1 MDKAIIAV
9 FAKQD
14 TLDLI
19 ALSLSAVAIVAIMEN
34 VLLLTHVNAS
44 EEEWERIVKSTAA
57 VEDMEAANQ
66 IKLVSAIQDSFSIQL
81 QKNVNFLAMVRIVI
95 NAMAQT

>member
-19 ALSLSAVAIVAIMEN
+19 ALSLSAVVIVAIMEN

-44 EEEWERIVKSTAA
+44 EEEREQIVKSTAA
-57 VEDMEAANQ
+57 VEDMEPAN
-66 IKLVSAIQDSFSIQL
+66 
-81 QKNVNFLAMVRIVI
+81 
-95 NAMAQT
+95 